1 VNLRDLFALIP
12 ERAYYVVMAC
22 VTALILWGAWSYYS
36 DASLLEIRIAA
47 KQRELGRV
55 ISLKDTYLSYTGA
68 LRKGPD
74 KKWSASGLS
83 LGLIEGL
90 VSKNLTS
97 GTLNSMKPG
106 TAKEQKGKSSAVVEL
121 KVTGAAL
128 GEAIAFVGAVESS
141 GLVFKRLQFSLP
153 QDEELIDLYAT
164 IGER

>member
-1 VNLRDLFALIP
+1 MNVRDFISAIP
-12 ERAYYVVMAC
+12 ERAYYAVMLCIA
-22 VTALILWGAWSYYS
+22 ALLLWASYSFYS
-36 DASLLEIRIAA
+36 DARLLDVKIAA

-55 ISLKDTYLSYTGA
+55 VSLKDTYLSYTGA
-68 LRKGPD
+68 FRKASV
-74 KKWSASGLS
+74 KKQAASTLS
-83 LGLIEGL
+83 LGLIESL
-90 VSKNLTS
+90 VAKNLTG

-128 GEAIAFVGAVESS
+128 GEAIGFVNAAESS
-141 GLVFKRLQFSLP
+141 GLVFKRLQFTLP